1 VFESDLKSCCPLHN
15 ALSHSPKFTFAP
27 VLLQDAERINHS
39 STCPAATPPSS
50 PLDSP
55 PPPAPA
61 PAAPIPAH
69 YISSLRASS
78 RRGGVSPEKE
88 RDPLSR
94 LLRFLRAFYRELA
107 GRDSAHPPP
116 WAPPLPPGTLCPAH
130 FQPSLQLAPL
140 GTGGRAENEA
150 RDTIRLDQ
158 LLSAI
163 RVISSQCNY
172 IITTVCFARVV
183 GSHLQWKC
191 AALRPVALI
200 TQLKS

>member
-1 VFESDLKSCCPLHN
+1 MLPVRCTLYLDSPLN
-15 ALSHSPKFTFAP
+15 AFCQPLQFSVS
-27 VLLQDAERINHS
+27 VVLQDAERINHS

-107 GRDSAHPPP
+107 GRDPAHPPP
-116 WAPPLPPGTLCPAH
+116 WAPLLPPGTLCPAH

-140 GTGGRAENEA
+140 GGGGRAENEP

-163 RVISSQCNY
+163 RVISPQCNY
-172 IITTVCFARVV
+172 LITSVCFARVMVAVTV
-183 GSHLQWKC
+183 GKC
-191 AALRPVALI
+191 LASSTGVNYTI
-200 TQLKS
+200 EV